1 MQPGGHAG
9 LVAQQGLV
17 QPGPQ
22 QVAGAVA
29 QQLLSMTDAKAIEA
43 REIRRF
49 IWLICAGSWLM
60 RARKLTRSG
69 GQEYSGQFLRRSRG
83 DGLDTGPRGH

>member
-1 MQPGGHAG
+1 MAQQGFVQPGGHAG

-29 QQLLSMTDAKAIEA
+29 QQLLSMTEAKAIEA

-49 IWLICAGSWLM
+49 IWFNM
-60 RARKLTRSG
+60 RG
-69 GQEYSGQFLRRSRG
+69 
-83 DGLDTGPRGH
+83 